1 VTYPVTVH
9 LAYSAQMAVRS
20 TCDTS
25 GNCALSILCTVGSN
39 EHL

>member
-9 LAYSAQMAVRS
+9 LAYSAQLAVMS
-20 TCDTS
+20 TCDIS
-25 GNCALSILCTVGSN
+25 GNCALSIFCTDGSK